1 MKRTVGVVMTR
12 TVVTVNE
19 AARFKDIVSLLARH
33 GVSALPVIDAEGR
46 VIGVVSEADLMLKEE
61 RLVPERPH
69 LFEGRERRLE
79 HEKMEGRT
87 AADLMTSPA
96 VTVHPEASV
105 PEAARLMHLRKVKRL
120 PVVDAEGRLIG
131 IISRRDVIGVFLRPD
146 PEIRDEVAH
155 RVIRDVMWIDPS
167 AIRVKV
173 RDGLVTLEGQV
184 ERRSLVP
191 IISDLVEA
199 VDGVVGVDVRL
210 SFLFDDTT
218 LRPEVVDAW
227 GVLPYGLRAP

>member
-33 GVSALPVIDAEGR
+33 GVSALPVLDLGGR

-61 RLVPERPH
+61 RLVPERSH

-87 AADLMTSPA
+87 AADLMTAPA

-105 PEAARLMHLRKVKRL
+105 PEAARLMHLRRVKRL
-120 PVVDAEGRLIG
+120 PVVGADGRLVG
-131 IISRRDVIGVFLRPD
+131 IVSRRDVIAVFLRPD
-146 PEIRDEVAH
+146 PEIRDEVVQ
-155 RVIRDVMWIDPS
+155 RVIRDVLWIDPS
-167 AIRVKV
+167 TVRVKV
-173 RDGLVTLEGQV
+173 RDGLVMLEGQV
-184 ERRSLVP
+184 ERRSLIAIVA
-191 IISDLVEA
+191 DLVEA
-199 VDGVVGVDVRL
+199 VEGVVGVDVRL
-210 SFLFDDTT
+210 SFRFDDTS
-218 LRPEVVDAW
+218 LRPEVAEAW
-227 GVLPYGLRAP
+227 GVLPYGLRVP